1 METPARFL
9 AQLTPP
15 AVPLGEV
22 PLEEVDQAIAREDAE
37 RAERRTAPSP
47 LAARLSDLPRLLRWV
62 GASVLV
68 VAAFTFMLQSWEQGN
83 DVVRYFHFLAFT
95 ATLTAAGFF
104 CGLRIRD
111 EKGARTFLGLAAGA
125 VPVHFTVLGALL
137 YSQFPWLSG
146 FAEYPAYAHFLA
158 PDGAA
163 ALVTSGIG
171 VGVLI
176 AVCWIAFLAFARP
189 QARRLT
195 TAYLLANAALLVP
208 TRHPDVIGLVAL
220 GLLVGLVV
228 FDRMVLA
235 SSQALRTPEGS
246 FVRAMLAVPFA
257 ILIGRTFNLYEPSAL
272 FFGAVLASL
281 AVVLHVLVPKVIASR
296 RWASA
301 AQYASLV
308 PAAGAWLCVAHALQ
322 SALSL
327 SAAWVLPLACLPT
340 ALLYGALSLRSQG
353 DGAPMRR
360 LAALVATG
368 GMTLELVLFPGVLA
382 SFFCLATAIVALAY
396 GYASEQ
402 RGVLLTGLTALVFG
416 LLYHVRFA
424 AELYALSPW
433 GALALLGTVTVL
445 AASLLERHHRTLLGH
460 ALELRGRLQ
469 SWQD

>member
-272 FFGAVLASL
+272 
-281 AVVLHVLVPKVIASR
+281 VPKVIASR

-368 GMTLELVLFPGVLA
+368 GMTLELVLFPGVLV

-460 ALELRGRLQ
+460 ALELKGRLQ